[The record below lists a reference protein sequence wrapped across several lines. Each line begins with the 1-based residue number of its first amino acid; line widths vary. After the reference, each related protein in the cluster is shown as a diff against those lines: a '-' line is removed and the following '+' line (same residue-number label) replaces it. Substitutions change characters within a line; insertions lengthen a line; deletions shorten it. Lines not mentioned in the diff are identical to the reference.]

1 MAILFD
7 MDGTLFDTNTVLA
20 PALDATFSELR
31 AAGLWQGA
39 TPFDTYT
46 KIMGVPLPVV
56 WQTLC
61 PAHTTAQHLASNTLF
76 QQHLHEMIKTQGALY
91 PGVRDTLATLA
102 KHHALYIV
110 SNGNAPYLDKIVA
123 HFELTPY
130 IAAIYS
136 IDRVASG
143 DKGELMR
150 LLLTEQGITE
160 ASVVGDRRSDIEGAL
175 ANGLTAYAAGY
186 GYGSQEEW
194 AGAQAVLSDFPS
206 LKKHVMLL

>member
-7 MDGTLFDTNTVLA
+7 MDGTLFDTNTILA

-31 AAGLWQGA
+31 KAGLWQGE
-39 TPFDTYT
+39 TPLDTYI

-61 PAHTTAQHLASNTLF
+61 PGHTNEQHQASNALF
-76 QQHLHEMIKTQGALY
+76 QSHLLKMIPTHGQLY
-91 PGVRDTLATLA
+91 EGVAETLAIVA
-102 KHHALYIV
+102 DKHALYIV
-110 SNGNAPYLDKIVA
+110 SNGNAPYLATIVA
-123 HFELTPY
+123 HFKLTPY
-130 IAAIYS
+130 FTAIYS

-143 DKGELMR
+143 DKAELMR

-186 GYGSQEEW
+186 GYGNQEEW
-194 AGAQAVLSDFPS
+194 EGAKAVLSDFPS
-206 LKKHVMLL
+206 LKKLIT